1 LTIVSIG
8 LVFSG
13 VPQLISA
20 YFQAIGRPAASYVL
34 SIGTVILLKIPLVI
48 ALVRFGPTGIWMAL
62 PLGEAASA
70 AVALLLLRKAHRREG
85 WLERNRLVANG
96 GNGAQGSQLTG
107 RNGAPDLG

>member
-1 LTIVSIG
+1 
-8 LVFSG
+8 
-13 VPQLISA
+13 
-20 YFQAIGRPAASYVL
+20 VL